1 MTSAGVTGL
10 DDWTQGYLA
19 GLDYSYG
26 YYGELNPVRV
36 PLPFL
41 IAGLASP
48 EISTACELGF
58 GQGISVNI
66 HAAGSGHQWYG
77 TDFNPAHAAFA
88 QATAAASGAEAKLF
102 DQSFA
107 EFCNRT
113 DLPDFEFIGLHGIWS
128 WVSEENQNLIV
139 DFVRRRLKVGG
150 VLYIGYNTQPGWA
163 TMIPVQQL
171 MTEYLELA
179 PPARDPLARIDAA
192 FNFVEKLCVTE
203 PIYARANPTVAGHL
217 KACKGFDRVYLAHE
231 YLNRNW
237 LPIPFAEMAKKLAR
251 AKLTYACSANLL
263 DFVDA
268 INLTAAQQ
276 AFLAEIP
283 DPMFRQSVRDFI
295 VDKQYRRD
303 YWVKGLRRLS
313 TVEQT
318 EAIARQRLI
327 LTTGSADI
335 AMRLSSTLGEI
346 SLIDPVYAPIIE
358 RLADHKPASIGE
370 IAEVL
375 TSRGVSMD
383 RGYVALAILAG
394 KGDLQPARDAAAV
407 EKAKVQTDKFNLYM
421 LAKARG
427 SDQLSFLA
435 SPVTGGGIGVSRI
448 QQLFLLARAEGWKT
462 PKEWAEVVVRFFA
475 AHGQTIEKDGRAF
488 QTPEEQLADLCAEA
502 TQFAAKRVPILEA
515 LQIV

>member
-1 MTSAGVTGL
+1 MLVTKIDPICTLQAAVEGYQVMTIDEV
-10 DDWTQGYLA
+10 
-19 GLDYSYG
+19 
-26 YYGELNPVRV
+26 EP
-36 PLPFL
+36 PFH
-41 IAGLASP
+41 P
-48 EISTACELGF
+48 RP
-58 GQGISVNI
+58 GQ
-66 HAAGSGHQWYG
+66 
-77 TDFNPAHAAFA
+77 TR
-88 QATAAASGAEAKLF
+88 
-102 DQSFA
+102 
-107 EFCNRT
+107 RT
-113 DLPDFEFIGLHGIWS
+113 S
-128 WVSEENQNLIV
+128 C
-139 DFVRRRLKVGG
+139 RRRHGANGLCILETKVREVDGRRWTRTNHDLNRLFTRARVRYG
-150 VLYIGYNTQPGWA
+150 VEIKNQLA
-163 TMIPVQQL
+163 TSSSRNFSSCWKCVG
-171 MTEYLELA
+171 TFASDRCSLELA

-318 EAIARQRLI
+318 EEIARQRLI